1 LFVTTNTS
9 HSANPFLFKKL
20 PYDPIQDFAPVAG
33 IMNIPVIVVVDPKL
47 PINSLQDLVAYA
59 KARPGQVSFGY
70 GNSIGQVVGASFAKA
85 AGIEVVSVPYK
96 SSPQA
101 MTDVMGGQVVYGITD
116 MAAGQAIVKAG
127 KLRALGV
134 SSEKRS
140 SLMPDLPA
148 ISETPGLAGFEL
160 TAWVAMFAPAG
171 TPKSDCRPVKCRGQK
186 VVGQTGDEGAH
197 HAVRRGSD
205 TQHPRSNW
213 PTRSSSPT
221 GVDVSRTPASSLNDP
236 KQSMNLGAVGC
247 ESTPSAFPTISTR
260 TTMAGLYYDQF
271 EVGKTIKHAVT
282 RTVTEMDNTL
292 FSVMTMNNQPLHIDA
307 QFAAESE
314 FGQRLVN
321 SIFTL
326 GLIIGIS
333 VNDTTL
339 GTTIAN
345 LGMTDVRFPKPVFH
359 GDTLSA
365 ETEIIAK
372 RMSKSR
378 ADAGIVEFE
387 HRGRN
392 QRGESV
398 CVCRRS
404 AFMKCRPAT

>member
-1 LFVTTNTS
+1 MRYLKTCVLLLAGVMTSQLAWSQEYPSKPIKIVVPFAAGSATDIVARLLADELRAAFNQNFVVDNKPGASAQIGAELVAKSPADGYTLFVTTNTS

-171 TPKSDCRPVKCRGQK
+171 TPKAIVDRLSA
-186 VVGQTGDEGAH
+186 E
-197 HAVRRGSD
+197 VRK
-205 TQHPRSNW
+205 
-213 PTRSSSPT
+213 
-221 GVDVSRTPASSLNDP
+221 SLAKP
-236 KQSMNLGAVGC
+236 
-247 ESTPSAFPTISTR
+247 
-260 TTMAGLYYDQF
+260 
-271 EVGKTIKHAVT
+271 
-282 RTVTEMDNTL
+282 EMRERIT
-292 FSVMTMNNQPLHIDA
+292 
-307 QFAAESE
+307 QFAAEVTPSTPE
-314 FGQRLVN
+314 QLADFVKVQL
-321 SIFTL
+321 
-326 GLIIGIS
+326 
-333 VNDTTL
+333 
-339 GTTIAN
+339 AN
-345 LGMTDVRFPKPVFH
+345 WGRRIK
-359 GDTLSA
+359 
-365 ETEIIAK
+365 
-372 RMSKSR
+372 
-378 ADAGIVEFE
+378 DAGIEPE
-387 HRGRN
+387 
-392 QRGESV
+392 
-398 CVCRRS
+398 
-404 AFMKCRPAT
+404 

>member
-1 LFVTTNTS
+1 MRYLKTCVLLLAGVMTSQLAWSQEYPSKPIKIVVPFAAGSATDIVARLLADELRAAFNQNFVVDNKPGASAQIGAELVAKSPADGYTLFVTTNTS

-20 PYDPIQDFAPVAG
+20 PYDPIKDFAPVAG
-33 IMNIPVIVVVDPKL
+33 FMNIPVIVVVDPKL

-205 TQHPRSNW
+205 TQHPRA
-213 PTRSSSPT
+213 T
-221 GVDVSRTPASSLNDP
+221 GRLRQGPAR
-236 KQSMNLGAVGC
+236 QLG
-247 ESTPSAFPTISTR
+247 
-260 TTMAGLYYDQF
+260 
-271 EVGKTIKHAVT
+271 
-282 RTVTEMDNTL
+282 
-292 FSVMTMNNQPLHIDA
+292 
-307 QFAAESE
+307 
-314 FGQRLVN
+314 
-321 SIFTL
+321 
-326 GLIIGIS
+326 
-333 VNDTTL
+333 
-339 GTTIAN
+339 
-345 LGMTDVRFPKPVFH
+345 
-359 GDTLSA
+359 
-365 ETEIIAK
+365 
-372 RMSKSR
+372 
-378 ADAGIVEFE
+378 
-387 HRGRN
+387 
-392 QRGESV
+392 
-398 CVCRRS
+398 
-404 AFMKCRPAT
+404 